1 MKRVVDFYVHQDLSV
16 PAGFFSKLI
25 DDVNFVLSKN
35 TDLILTLGNEWT
47 GRSSEPFDEQG
58 MRLQPGIVRNY
69 RYIAWFYP
77 TSPQNRGSVSSHYD
91 GSTVLKI
98 GRKRIRPEKDDPTD
112 YENLVNAM
120 LHEVAHDHGAGIGEY
135 YRTAVIPDTTRV
147 APLLDVST
155 LNPTCRYWARH
166 SEFLLDPLL
175 RPASPHKSAR
185 FSPLSASIITKG
197 KFRMSDYLPPIAD
210 HNKVLVKV
218 VRSDYCPIP
227 DAELRMFGGLKSKP
241 SMVSSCRTNENGLGV
256 LSWGCEP
263 LQMTVDP
270 SRFIKAYASDMI
282 PGVCC
287 ITLWD
292 HQAAAMAGYRN
303 LSVTIMLFR
312 ANEHPRLEFAQQL
325 AEERGVWG
333 WSVGDGMPFAR
344 PIQKGSK

>member
-1 MKRVVDFYVHQDLSV
+1 MNRVVDFYVHKDLSV
-16 PAGFFSKLI
+16 PDGFFKKLL

-35 TDLILTLGNEWT
+35 TDLTLTLGNEWT

-58 MRLQPGIVRNY
+58 MRLKPGRVSNY

-77 TSPQNRGSVSSHYD
+77 TSPQNRGSVSSHSD

-98 GRKRIRPEKDDPTD
+98 GRKKVQTEKENPED
-112 YENLVNAM
+112 YDNLVNAM

-135 YRTAVIPDTTRV
+135 YRTAVIPDTTMV

-155 LNPTCRYWARH
+155 LSPDCRYWVRH
-166 SEFLLDPLL
+166 SEFLVDPLL
-175 RPASPHKSAR
+175 RPSSPHRIAR
-185 FSPLSASIITKG
+185 FSQLSASIIKG
-197 KFRMSDYLPPIAD
+197 GRFRMSDYLPPVAD
-210 HNKVLVKV
+210 HETVLVKV
-218 VRSDYCPIP
+218 VRSDYGPVA
-227 DAELRMFGGLKSKP
+227 DAELRMFGGLKSRP
-241 SMVSSCRTNENGLGV
+241 SMVSTCRTNENGLGV

-270 SRFIKAYASDMI
+270 SRFIKAYASNMI

-303 LSVTIMLFR
+303 LSVTIMLFK
-312 ANEHPRLEFAQQL
+312 AGEIPGLSFEQQL

-333 WSVGDGMPFAR
+333 WSVGQGMPQAR
-344 PIQKGSK
+344 PIQKGGK